1 MKYLKKFN
9 EELGNNTLD
18 SLKKEDI
25 VDNLY
30 DLSYELKDN
39 GFDLNIEEYYYQPG
53 HRQFIICRIVPG
65 EKDLVDD
72 NIIETADRIIDYMQ
86 INSYGL
92 GSNNWVYNGA
102 GKLRVKR
109 KISSSWYLIS
119 LKELNDF
126 IGFDFEKIELVFD
139 PII

>member
-39 GFDLNIEEYYYQPG
+39 GFDLNVEEYYYQPG
-53 HRQFIICRIVPG
+53 HRQFIICRILPG

-72 NIIETADRIIDYMQ
+72 NIIETTDRIIDYMQ
-86 INSYGL
+86 LNSYGL

-109 KISSSWYLIS
+109 KISSSYHLTNQQN
-119 LKELNDF
+119 LRTF